1 MGNAENNP
9 NGSSSFFF
17 SPPASKLISPLAV
30 PQWFF
35 CACNLGFSLGKDTG
49 CTQEITQRQPP
60 AITRTHARTHSLQT
74 TNTETT
80 MGGVKDES
88 RGRTARFLPKC
99 HKSCPFFPPRGWR
112 LRRAVAATA
121 LMLAKKSLR
130 TFFFFFFPHHHDDIK
145 TRLIKKCQRVWR
157 GMERHTRTGRGRGG
171 GKRSWESVRKL
182 WILFFFFA
190 SSFFFFF
197 GTCAAFLLADARFNL
212 KWMTDKQLKTS

>member
-1 MGNAENNP
+1 MKKRIKKIYPAVIIKPFKKKVYNKSWETQKTIQTAALL
-9 NGSSSFFF
+9 FFF
-17 SPPASKLISPLAV
+17 PPPASKLISPLAV

-60 AITRTHARTHSLQT
+60 AITRTHARTHSLKT

-112 LRRAVAATA
+112 LRRAVAASA

-130 TFFFFFFPHHHDDIK
+130 TFFFFFFPPPP
-145 TRLIKKCQRVWR
+145 RRY
-157 GMERHTRTGRGRGG
+157 
-171 GKRSWESVRKL
+171 
-182 WILFFFFA
+182 
-190 SSFFFFF
+190 
-197 GTCAAFLLADARFNL
+197 
-212 KWMTDKQLKTS
+212 